1 MEEVKKKNPM
11 KVIRWFFLAMSLFL
25 NSFIIVHA
33 CLTPNISTAWSNA
46 FVSFFISIFN
56 ANSKDTFVPVEVNGL
71 EVMLDTQYTLN
82 DIPGYLDNEIVIN
95 KTKRMR
101 YSISPSDATNKAV
114 SIEVSDPSVLKI
126 EQKNNY
132 IYLHALKNG
141 EVTLTV
147 SSLAND
153 SYKKEFNFEVVDK
166 VAPPIYS
173 FIETDLDVYLNES
186 FLLPIETG
194 SIDSSYYDLTLLD
207 YLFDE
212 QYISHDDSYYEA
224 KEVGDTSI
232 LVGDK
237 SINIHIADNSS
248 VIYPMFTSING
259 SEVIS
264 AYSSNRYEAAFS
276 NEPTKDEVI
285 WSISDPSIDFK
296 DGVLNLDNVLE
307 ERVVTIT
314 ASSILDKNVFISKDI
329 TIKPLEVTGF
339 DLFGPGYGANLS
351 DMPYYSETGQQFNIY
366 IVDNSG
372 ATKLTG
378 VNVTSSNPKIAEAYV
393 QSDYIYVNSIK
404 AGKTRI
410 TVTSISN
417 PEVSHYVDLEVTVKG
432 IINSDNY
439 NSFADFVR
447 KSIGHFTLFLV
458 SGIFT
463 FLSIY
468 YLLIDNKKLKTL
480 FGVIIPLL
488 IGLLVAI
495 ASEVIQSFVPGRF
508 GSFIDV
514 MTDFSGYVIGALLMW
529 LIIYLIKR
537 KKTKIDDSNSFTK

>member
-56 ANSKDTFVPVEVNGL
+56 ANSKDTFVPTEVNGL

-101 YSISPSDATNKAV
+101 YSVSPSDATNKAV
-114 SIEVSDPSVLKI
+114 SIEVSDPSILKI

-194 SIDSSYYDLTLLD
+194 SIDNSYYDLTLLD

-232 LVGDK
+232 LVGDT
-237 SINIHIADNSS
+237 SINIHILDNSS

-264 AYSSNRYEAAFS
+264 AYSSNRYEVAFS

-307 ERVVTIT
+307 ERIVTIT

-378 VNVTSSNPKIAEAYV
+378 VNVTSSNPEIAEAYV

-432 IINSDNY
+432 VINSDNY

-468 YLLIDNKKLKTL
+468 YLLIDNKKLKSL

-529 LIIYLIKR
+529 LIIYLINR
-537 KKTKIDDSNSFTK
+537 KKKKIDDSNSVIK